1 MSPALSPPPAAAP
14 GPGMLARETGCHT
27 PLLSVAGSPGR
38 HTLHFPPGG
47 HASSSEPEAA
57 PSHVKHQPLG
67 SCLSRGPC
75 CGPPS
80 KTRFWG
86 DQVSRPG
93 ASGLPLGLSPLSSWA
108 ASSEVRGPQSLAHLV
123 ERTFQIPSG
132 KAKGGSLP
140 HGPPVGGQRE
150 VARRPCWDS
159 LLQCGQ
165 APAGLFWQEVARMHR
180 GARELSGRPWPRR
193 DDRAAGAGRV
203 AG

>member
-93 ASGLPLGLSPLSSWA
+93 ASGLPLGLSPLSSCA
-108 ASSEVRGPQSLAHLV
+108 VRSEVRGPGPAEPGPLGGAD
-123 ERTFQIPSG
+123 IP
-132 KAKGGSLP
+132 
-140 HGPPVGGQRE
+140 
-150 VARRPCWDS
+150 DS
-159 LLQCGQ
+159 LWESG
-165 APAGLFWQEVARMHR
+165 G
-180 GARELSGRPWPRR
+180 REPPSRPTSGRSTGSGQEALLGFPPAVWTSPSRTILAGGAKNAPRCP
-193 DDRAAGAGRV
+193 
-203 AG
+203 